1 MTSYIQKSKD
11 ILRYWLSEDEQP
23 VQHCRTLPCPAL
35 FQPPPGRCQQVK
47 SSEVAFLFTRWV
59 SQRVA
64 HVKCSSDHA
73 QLLHCC
79 NLSTLHFLFKFW
91 SYWTSLF
98 FPVYCGLITW
108 KEDLFELSV
117 IHTYVQ
123 RVIFLHL
130 HFLFQWWIKHVHL
143 CVKICTSSSVKVRK
157 CNVYMQ

>member
-98 FPVYCGLITW
+98 FPVHCGLITW
-108 KEDLFELSV
+108 KEDCLNSQWY
-117 IHTYVQ
+117 IHTY
-123 RVIFLHL
+123 RELFSFTYIF
-130 HFLFQWWIKHVHL
+130 F
-143 CVKICTSSSVKVRK
+143 SSDGLSMCIYVSKYVPL
-157 CNVYMQ
+157 VL